1 MPKSTQ
7 RGARSSKVRGKAVP
21 SPAPSKGQEGEEP
34 QVALVPVERVE
45 RSILLIRGEKVIL
58 DADLAD
64 LYGVTTKRLN
74 EQVRRNPD
82 RFPRDFM
89 FQLTPEELAI
99 LRSQFATSRSGWGG
113 RRYPPFAFTEHGAIM
128 AANVLSSPRAIAA
141 SVMVVRAFVN
151 LRQMLASHGELGRRL
166 DDLEKRYDGQFRQ
179 IFAAIRALM
188 QPPKPEEPSSGRK
201 SIGFRPG

>member
-1 MPKSTQ
+1 MT
-7 RGARSSKVRGKAVP
+7 
-21 SPAPSKGQEGEEP
+21 
-34 QVALVPVERVE
+34 
-45 RSILLIRGEKVIL
+45 L

-74 EQVRRNPD
+74 EQVRRNPG
-82 RFPRDFM
+82 RFPPDFVL
-89 FQLTPEELAI
+89 QLSAEEKTEVVANCDHLAR
-99 LRSQFATSRSGWGG
+99 LKFSSAL
-113 RRYPPFAFTEHGAIM
+113 PLAFTEHGAIM

-188 QPPKPEEPSSGRK
+188 EPPKPEETSGRK
-201 SIGFRPG
+201 SIGFRHG